1 MKQHPMLN
9 QSQATTIVL
18 EWITGKAILSDIN
31 GPTVT
36 DGSVV
41 AVFRRRVK
49 LKLLLNHSLVNE
61 SLMGRLSCNYSINFK
76 NLIEIS
82 MNTHSCTT
90 TFIFKVKFLD
100 EDERLLFSERARI
113 TVPAT
118 DHPEGDREEA
128 GDRLETWAE
137 EELESNGA
145 ESYEYELVDVG

>member
-1 MKQHPMLN
+1 
-9 QSQATTIVL
+9 
-18 EWITGKAILSDIN
+18 
-31 GPTVT
+31 
-36 DGSVV
+36 
-41 AVFRRRVK
+41 
-49 LKLLLNHSLVNE
+49 
-61 SLMGRLSCNYSINFK
+61 
-76 NLIEIS
+76 

-100 EDERLLFSERARI
+100 EDERLLFSEKARI